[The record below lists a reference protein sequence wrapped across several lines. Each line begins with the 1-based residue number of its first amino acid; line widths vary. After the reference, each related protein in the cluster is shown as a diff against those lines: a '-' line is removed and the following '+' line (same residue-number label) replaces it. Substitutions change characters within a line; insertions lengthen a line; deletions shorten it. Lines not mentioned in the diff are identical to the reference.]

1 MIRVQLFLAKERI
14 KNLMVPAIF
23 AILIFLAVIVIFL
36 SLLMLILSFHPDLIA
51 FLF

>member
-14 KNLMVPAIF
+14 KELVIPF
-23 AILIFLAVIVIFL
+23 VFSFFIFLAVIMMFL
-36 SLLMLILSFHPDLIA
+36 SILQLILSFHPDLIR